1 MRKKFIVS
9 VSNLKS
15 GENRFFI
22 SFPSSLIETKDAEIP
37 SSIEAQ
43 LILRRN
49 GDRVDVK
56 GEVDF
61 LARFIC
67 SRCLVSFKREFK
79 EKIEVEYRQEIFR
92 PKGLKVDLTRII
104 NQDYYSGDE
113 IDLFPL
119 IRDVVILALPMAPVC
134 KPDCKGLC
142 PICGKNL
149 NEGECG
155 CRREETPPW
164 KEALKGLKVKLG
176 KE

>member
-1 MRKKFIVS
+1 MRKKFVVS
-9 VSNLKS
+9 VSNLKP
-15 GENRFFI
+15 GENPLTL

-37 SSIEAQ
+37 GNIDAQ

-49 GDRVDVK
+49 GDRIDVR
-56 GEVDF
+56 GDVHF
-61 LARFIC
+61 LAKLVC
-67 SRCLVSFKREFK
+67 SRCLTNFKKEFR

-92 PKGLKVDLTRII
+92 PKGLKVDLRRII

-119 IRDVVILALPMAPVC
+119 IRDTVILALPMAPVC
-134 KPDCKGLC
+134 KSDCKGLC

-155 CRREETPPW
+155 CKREETHPW
-164 KEALKGLKVKLG
+164 KEMLKGI
-176 KE
+176 KEQIKRG